1 MNLPGKDAFVAANPA
16 LAMHPR
22 SRIVAVL
29 PAYNEEAGIANLL
42 MRIRNSMCEASL
54 DFEIIVVDDG
64 SRDRTRQVLDECAL
78 TVPLIICSHT
88 VNLGL
93 GAAIRDGLYAAAERA
108 REDDIIV
115 TMDADE
121 THSPGLILRMV
132 RMIQEGFDVVIASR
146 YQPGSRVLGVSFFRK
161 LMSFGASFLFRIM
174 FPTPGVRDFTC
185 GYRAYRAGILKKAI
199 AHYGTSF
206 VDQNGFQCMVDI
218 ILKLRK
224 LDVIIGEVPMLLRY
238 DLKAGESK
246 MRVYNT
252 AKNTLLLLA
261 KRRIGR

>member
-1 MNLPGKDAFVAANPA
+1 MELPAKEVFPVADSAPGT
-16 LAMHPR
+16 HSR
-22 SRIVAVL
+22 SKVLAVL
-29 PAYNEEAGIANLL
+29 PAYNEEAGIGNLL
-42 MRIRNSMCEASL
+42 TRIRNSMREASL
-54 DFEIIVVDDG
+54 DFEVIVVDDG
-64 SRDRTRQVLDECAL
+64 SRDRTRQILDEWAL
-78 TVPLIICSHT
+78 TFPLIICSHP

-108 REDDIIV
+108 REEDIIV

-146 YQPGSRVLGVSFFRK
+146 YQPGARVLGVPFSRRI
-161 LMSFGASFLFRIM
+161 MSSGASWLFRIL

-185 GYRAYRAGILKKAI
+185 GYRAYRAGVLKRAI
-199 AHYGTSF
+199 GHYGPSF

-224 LDVIIGEVPMLLRY
+224 LDVIFGEVPMLLRY
-238 DLKAGESK
+238 DLKGGESK

-261 KRRIGR
+261 KRRLGR

>member
-1 MNLPGKDAFVAANPA
+1 L
-16 LAMHPR
+16 
-22 SRIVAVL
+22 AVL

-42 MRIRNSMCEASL
+42 VRIRNSMWEASL
-54 DFEIIVVDDG
+54 DFEVIVVDDG
-64 SRDRTRQVLDECAL
+64 SRDRTRQVLDEYAL
-78 TVPLIICSHT
+78 TLPLIICNHT

-93 GAAIRDGLYAAAERA
+93 GAAIRDGLHAAAERA
-108 REDDIIV
+108 RENDIIV

-121 THSPGLILRMV
+121 THSPGLILRMA

-146 YQPGSRVLGVSFFRK
+146 YQPGARVVGVPLFRRM
-161 LMSFGASFLFRIM
+161 MSSGASWMFRIL

-185 GYRAYRAGILKKAI
+185 GYRAYRAGVLKKAI

-224 LDVIIGEVPMLLRY
+224 LDVIFGEVPMLLRY
-238 DLKAGESK
+238 DLKGSTSK

-261 KRRIGR
+261 KRRMGQ